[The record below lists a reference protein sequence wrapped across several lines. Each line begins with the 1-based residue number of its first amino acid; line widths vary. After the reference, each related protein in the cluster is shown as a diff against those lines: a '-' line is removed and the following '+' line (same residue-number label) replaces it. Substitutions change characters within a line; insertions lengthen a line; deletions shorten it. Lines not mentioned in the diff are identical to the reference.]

1 MTHQQDEIEAFPYY
15 RSPSA
20 IRSEAFSHR
29 VRGFDEAEVREFLD
43 LLADQVQAGDAER
56 RELRAEIG
64 RLSQEVESLRG
75 RPQAPTTGETSPHAL
90 LVLRQA
96 QQVADQLVEEA
107 VIHARDLMTSARNQQ
122 REIMQETQSAAE
134 VAGRGPQGHALGLGS
149 PSMAGPGDYPGG
161 VPDVEYVRT
170 FARVA
175 QVQLRSV
182 VDALSE
188 QVDRL
193 GEVPD
198 QLEGDSRWVFQ
209 ETTAGVIT
217 QRDWRVEPVPQ
228 QRPADRL

>member
-75 RPQAPTTGETSPHAL
+75 RPQAPATGETSPHAL

-107 VIHARDLMTSARNQQ
+107 VSQSRELMRSTRDERRAILEQAHEAN
-122 REIMQETQSAAE
+122 
-134 VAGRGPQGHALGLGS
+134 
-149 PSMAGPGDYPGG
+149 PSAGPPAAASSLPP
-161 VPDVEYVRT
+161 PDIEYVRT
-170 FARVA
+170 LSRTA

-182 VDALSE
+182 LDALSE
-188 QVDRL
+188 QLDTL
-193 GEVPD
+193 GRPPEG
-198 QLEGDSRWVFQ
+198 QLTRRSGYAQ
-209 ETTAGVIT
+209 ETTTRVVAQHDG
-217 QRDWRVEPVPQ
+217 RVEPVPP
-228 QRPADRL
+228 QRPPDGGG

>member
-75 RPQAPTTGETSPHAL
+75 RPQAPATGETSPHAL

-107 VIHARDLMTSARNQQ
+107 VSQSRELMRSTRDERRAILEQAYEAT
-122 REIMQETQSAAE
+122 
-134 VAGRGPQGHALGLGS
+134 
-149 PSMAGPGDYPGG
+149 PSAGPPAAASSLPP
-161 VPDVEYVRT
+161 PDIEYVRT
-170 FARVA
+170 LSRTA

-182 VDALSE
+182 LDALSE
-188 QVDRL
+188 QLDML
-193 GEVPD
+193 GRPPGGE
-198 QLEGDSRWVFQ
+198 LTGRSWYAQ
-209 ETTAGVIT
+209 ETTTRVVA
-217 QRDWRVEPVPQ
+217 QHDWRVEPVPP
-228 QRPADRL
+228 QRPPDGGG